1 MLQVLLQRSQ
11 PLRIWEKIEIIVG
24 EGSEI
29 GKYVSRV
36 EDFINNGIV
45 ITQPVFVEGH
55 TLLREGSEV
64 NVRITREDAAY
75 QFVSVVK
82 QISSH
87 NKKFLILTPP
97 KNIQRIQRRLFVRV
111 DLSDNVT
118 YANLTPV
125 IADPNLADKLTWQK
139 SNSLDISG
147 GGMLL
152 HIKDDVKTKD
162 LLLMEINFFKEC
174 GLPRIILGNCK
185 RTCKRNN
192 ISCAGLEFVR
202 SDQLDR
208 CLSRNLQKVL
218 PSSIRDFDYKAQ
230 DKLVNMIFHKQIELR
245 QKGLL

>member
-55 TLLREGSEV
+55 TLLREGTEV
-64 NVRITREDAAY
+64 NVRITRDDATY
-75 QFVSVVK
+75 QFVSIIK

-87 NKKFLILTPP
+87 NKRFLILTPP
-97 KNIQRIQRRLFVRV
+97 KNIQRVQRRMFVRV
-111 DLSDNVT
+111 DLSDNVA
-118 YANLTPV
+118 YANLAPV
-125 IADPNLADKLTWQK
+125 NANPDLADKLNWQK

-147 GGMLL
+147 GGILL
-152 HIKDDVKTKD
+152 HIKDDVKIKD
-162 LLLMEINFFKEC
+162 LLMMEINFFKEC
-174 GLPRIILGNCK
+174 GLPRIILGSCK
-185 RTCKRNN
+185 RICKRNN

-208 CLSRNLQKVL
+208 YLSRNLQQVL